1 MKKTMAVIGA
11 GAALAGLLGTGA
23 AAQTYDAVPVVKP
36 LTLKLGAFLPING
49 TLKNAVGKTWFTAGA
64 EYAFSKLGDQQN
76 LMPLAYVDYAGANK
90 HGLTVD
96 YVGVGP
102 GARYYLT
109 APGAGT
115 TTPYVGGGVGAY
127 FLHASGNGSS
137 INNTK
142 FGFKVNAGI
151 EFQQM
156 YLVEVNYTNAGS
168 ESGTRFDGVGI
179 QVGARF

>member
-1 MKKTMAVIGA
+1 MKKTMAVGML
-11 GAALAGLLGTGA
+11 GLALVGLLGTGA
-23 AAQTYDAVPVVKP
+23 SAQTTDAAPVVKP
-36 LTLKLGAFLPING
+36 ITIKLGAFFPTNG
-49 TLKNAVGKTWFTAGA
+49 ALKNAVGKTWFTAGA
-64 EYAFSKLGDQQN
+64 DYAFSKLGDQQN
-76 LMPLAYVDYAGANK
+76 LMPLVYADYAGTNK
-90 HGLTVD
+90 SGLTVD

-109 APGAGT
+109 APGVST

-127 FLHASGNGSS
+127 FLHASGNGASY
-137 INNTK
+137 NKTK

-151 EFQQM
+151 EFQQL

-168 ESGTRFDGVGI
+168 ESGTRFDGIGL